1 MNRNFERQIE
11 HFKYRLTSSH
21 KYRRL
26 DQRIN
31 ISKRKLLLISG
42 CAAIVVIAL
51 TLGLYFGL
59 KEEDI
64 IDVSNEPSALTGAAV
79 TSNGVECAQIGT
91 DILMLNGTAVDA
103 AIAVLFCEGV
113 TCPQSAG
120 IGGGFFATIYERST
134 RTVHTLDARETAPAA
149 ATKNM
154 YVDNSNAAVEG
165 GLSVAVPGEIKGYWT
180 MHQKYGKLDWKTLI
194 QPTIDLCR
202 NGHIVSGYL
211 ERIIQPRQEK
221 IYSIPSLRE
230 ILINPETNATWREGD
245 RIKRLALADSL
256 EIIAMEGADA
266 LYSRN
271 GTLLPKLMRDLKLF
285 GSILTEDDFY
295 NYEPRWLPPA
305 TTILKSGN
313 QVYSMPLPGSGH
325 VLNYM
330 LNIIDGYDQLTVDD
344 PLTWHRIVEAF
355 KHGYGLRTKLGDPPF
370 VPGVEE
376 LLRKLTNEN
385 YAAFVRDGI
394 FDNMTFSNYE
404 HYGAEFANEDD
415 YGTAHISVLAPNG
428 DAVAATTTINYVN
441 PYRKKIALTSAVL
454 TIVLISLAGGLY
466 YGLARRDSEHI
477 PNDRHG
483 GAVVANGH
491 ECATIGARILRMNGS
506 AADAAIATLFC
517 EGVTCPQSMGI
528 GGGFILTIYDRANNR
543 VETLNARETAPAA
556 AAEDMFVK
564 PDNSTRD
571 KRGLLIAVPGELKG
585 YWVLHQKYGKLDW
598 KTLVQPTIDLCRKG
612 HMVTG
617 YLERILYRTRIQ
629 IHAEPSLREIFINP
643 ETNNTWKEG
652 EYIKRLALAD
662 SLEIIANEG
671 VHSLYSKNGSLLP
684 KLMEDLKGFDSILTE
699 EDFYNYEPKWEAPST
714 VTVRN
719 NSQVHSFPLPGS
731 GSLQNF
737 MLKVLDGYNDL
748 NVTDPLTWHRIVESF
763 KFGYGIRTRV
773 GDPGYLSG
781 AHGLLA
787 NLSSTSY
794 PEYVRSQI
802 HDNETFDEY
811 AHYGAEFSNPED
823 QGTAHICV
831 LAANGDAVSATSTIN
846 YLLGAKIRSR
856 STGIILNDEMDDFS
870 SPGTVNTYGLPPS
883 PSNFIAP
890 GKRPLSSMTPTIV
903 THQTEGVQ
911 MVVGGAGG
919 SRITTATV
927 TLLLRYLF
935 FGEDLDTVMNARR
948 LHHQL
953 APMWVDY
960 ETGFDEAI
968 LEGLRIRGHD
978 VREKTPDAGFAAATA
993 ITKDSKNT
1001 VNAAYDSRRGGS
1013 LELIA

>member
-1 MNRNFERQIE
+1 MI
-11 HFKYRLTSSH
+11 
-21 KYRRL
+21 
-26 DQRIN
+26 IN

-428 DAVAATTTINYVN
+428 DAVAATTTINYV
-441 PYRKKIALTSAVL
+441 
-454 TIVLISLAGGLY
+454 
-466 YGLARRDSEHI
+466 
-477 PNDRHG
+477 
-483 GAVVANGH
+483 
-491 ECATIGARILRMNGS
+491 
-506 AADAAIATLFC
+506 
-517 EGVTCPQSMGI
+517 
-528 GGGFILTIYDRANNR
+528 
-543 VETLNARETAPAA
+543 
-556 AAEDMFVK
+556 
-564 PDNSTRD
+564 
-571 KRGLLIAVPGELKG
+571 
-585 YWVLHQKYGKLDW
+585 
-598 KTLVQPTIDLCRKG
+598 
-612 HMVTG
+612 
-617 YLERILYRTRIQ
+617 
-629 IHAEPSLREIFINP
+629 
-643 ETNNTWKEG
+643 
-652 EYIKRLALAD
+652 
-662 SLEIIANEG
+662 
-671 VHSLYSKNGSLLP
+671 
-684 KLMEDLKGFDSILTE
+684 
-699 EDFYNYEPKWEAPST
+699 
-714 VTVRN
+714 
-719 NSQVHSFPLPGS
+719 
-731 GSLQNF
+731 
-737 MLKVLDGYNDL
+737 
-748 NVTDPLTWHRIVESF
+748 
-763 KFGYGIRTRV
+763 
-773 GDPGYLSG
+773 
-781 AHGLLA
+781 
-787 NLSSTSY
+787 
-794 PEYVRSQI
+794 
-802 HDNETFDEY
+802 
-811 AHYGAEFSNPED
+811 
-823 QGTAHICV
+823 
-831 LAANGDAVSATSTIN
+831 
-846 YLLGAKIRSR
+846 LGAMIRSP

-870 SPGTVNTYGLPPS
+870 TPGTINSYGLRAS
-883 PSNFIAP
+883 PANYIEP
-890 GKRPLSSMTPTIV
+890 GKRPLSSMCPTIITDSQGDV
-903 THQTEGVQ
+903 RII
-911 MVVGGAGG
+911 VGSAGG
-919 SRITTATV
+919 SRITTATF
-927 TLLLRYLF
+927 LLILRHLY
-935 FGEDLDTVMNARR
+935 FGEDLETIIHSKRI
-948 LHHQL
+948 HHQL
-953 APMWVDY
+953 APMSFEY
-960 ETGFDEAI
+960 EEGFDQTVVNE
-968 LEGLRIRGHD
+968 LVGRGHVANQAASD
-978 VREKTPDAGFAAATA
+978 SGFAALTA
-993 ITKDSKNT
+993 IIRDKKDKLWAT
-1001 VNAAYDSRRGGS
+1001 YDPRRAGS
-1013 LELIA
+1013 TNILLG